1 MDVGEEFGIYFKMK
15 GGGGGGGG
23 GGRLV
28 GWFRNEEGNITLF
41 STYADIGHSWA
52 N

>member
-23 GGRLV
+23 GWV

>member
-1 MDVGEEFGIYFKMK
+1 MDVGEEFGIYFK
-15 GGGGGGGG
+15 GGGGGGG
-23 GGRLV
+23 LV

>member
-23 GGRLV
+23 GGGV
-28 GWFRNEEGNITLF
+28 GWLV
-41 STYADIGHSWA
+41 
-52 N
+52 

>member
-15 GGGGGGGG
+15 GGG

-41 STYADIGHSWA
+41 STYADIGHRWD

>member
-23 GGRLV
+23 WLV
-28 GWFRNEEGNITLF
+28 GLGMRREI
-41 STYADIGHSWA
+41 
-52 N
+52 